1 MIFRRMDD
9 ANAKQVSRR
18 ITAESRCVEFAYS
31 MDT

>member
-1 MIFRRMDD
+1 MIFRRMGD

-18 ITAESRCVEFAYS
+18 ITTKGRCAEFAYS